1 MTSLT
6 QYLTPSN
13 IQIVSS
19 IFLMIFTGVL
29 ACYTYYLYQET
40 KRNREYQIQL
50 NQPELSVIFEP
61 SKKYINWINI
71 KIKNIGRSPLYDLEL
86 EKVNN
91 DFVCFNG
98 KKLSELKYLQ
108 KINYLRPDQEIE
120 QFFIS
125 LADGKNKPEKIQFS
139 LFFKYKS
146 KNKNKNKNK
155 NINFF
160 RKRFDFD
167 FTQFYDMSQLGEEPL
182 NQIAKDLENIGKNI
196 GYLASGFKKL
206 QVITQTK
213 KEKRK
218 EEKEYIKKIKTRIKK
233 TKK

>member
-13 IQIVSS
+13 SQIVSS

-29 ACYTYYLYQET
+29 AYYTYYLYQET
-40 KRNREYQIQL
+40 KKNREYQIQL

-61 SKKYINWINI
+61 SKEYINWINI

-98 KKLSELKYLQ
+98 KKVSKLKYLQ
-108 KINYLRPDQEIE
+108 KINYLRPDQEIK

-125 LADGKNKPEKIQFS
+125 LADGKNKPEKMQFS
-139 LFFKYKS
+139 LFFKYKNR
-146 KNKNKNKNK
+146 KDR
-155 NINFF
+155 IF
-160 RKRFDFD
+160 RKGFDFD

-182 NQIAKDLENIGKNI
+182 NKIAKDLGNIEKNI
-196 GYLASGFKKL
+196 GHLASGFKKL

-213 KEKRK
+213 KERRK
-218 EEKEYIKKIKTRIKK
+218 EEKEYIKKIKTKIKK
-233 TKK
+233 NKKG